1 MFLCKG
7 ISDSAAMR
15 EAKKKREKLLQLR
28 MRVGKTHY
36 SAIKGAVSAD
46 GDDKRCSGVDD
57 LARNEPPSQ
66 VLALTLRCHMWLHVP
81 YSV

>member
-7 ISDSAAMR
+7 ILDSTALI
-15 EAKKKREKLLQLR
+15 EAENKREKSLQLHMWLGQTR
-28 MRVGKTHY
+28 FSTL
-36 SAIKGAVSAD
+36 KGVLSAD
-46 GDDKRCSGVDD
+46 GDGKRSSRVDD

-81 YSV
+81 YGV